1 MINLDNLKQKE
12 NWPTTG
18 FLYGENLL
26 PQDLLDELLGFDY
39 TKCVNIPQYWNDPV
53 DGSTNYVVIER
64 GAYPVR
70 STVHM
75 SNATFSAMQKISK
88 YLDNVEIL
96 GSLIDKSLEGT
107 GLSLVDIC
115 GADFETI
122 KQKYHYGL
130 SLMWDD
136 PPGFFL
142 GPHRDGSDWYA
153 TLQIYLDPEE
163 ADLGTTF
170 HDTYDWSIREK
181 LPFIR
186 NTGYFQINS
195 SESIHS
201 LDVIP
206 DGYKRRSFVHTW
218 KIR

>member
-1 MINLDNLKQKE
+1 MIHLENLKQKE
-12 NWPTTG
+12 NWPTKG
-18 FLYGENLL
+18 FLYGKDLL
-26 PQDLLDELLGFDY
+26 PQDILEELLAFDY
-39 TKCVNIPQYWNDPV
+39 TKCVNIPQYWHGP
-53 DGSTNYVVIER
+53 DGEMNYVVIER

-75 SNATFSAMQKISK
+75 SGALTGAMQKISK

-96 GSLIDKSLEGT
+96 GTLIDKSLEGT
-107 GLSLVDIC
+107 GLTLEDIC

-122 KQKYHYGL
+122 KLKYHYGL

-163 ADLGTTF
+163 ADLGTSF
-170 HDTYDWSIREK
+170 HDTQDWSICEK

-195 SESIHS
+195 SDSTHS
-201 LDVIP
+201 LDMIP
-206 DGYKRRSFVHTW
+206 EGSIRRSFVHTW